1 MEDKMNVRLPW
12 PGWTVVKY
20 LGEGGYGRVYEIE
33 RDLSGIK
40 EQAALK
46 VVSRPADDAEI
57 EACYENGYDQA
68 SMKASYQE
76 ELQRYVKEYQLMKE
90 LQGQTN
96 IVSCDDFAAIP
107 RKDGIG
113 GQIFIRM
120 ELLTPLQKATKQSM
134 LSESE
139 VIRLGKDICKAL
151 TLCEARHIIHRDIK
165 PENILVSKF
174 GDYKLGDFGVARV
187 QDHTTNA
194 TKMGTHGYAAP
205 EVEHGQKY
213 GKEADIYSLGITLY
227 WLLNNRRMPF
237 LNADEPVTAMKNQE
251 ALRRRY
257 EGEKLPAPK
266 NGSAK
271 LKQVVLKACAYRPA
285 DRYRSAQELY
295 DALSELSGGHTASY
309 RKSTASGKAGHTATS
324 AGAAS
329 GESDFDDLFAAMN
342 GEQSSAGSTGQV
354 FQKNGTAGGTFSE
367 GGIFSSGSKNA
378 TNASFGAGYSGKTE
392 GNGWDDATNETI
404 GQPKP
409 KKKPSGAS
417 AGSAGKGQ
425 TAETV
430 EKTMGKTEAYQ
441 KQEKQAEE
449 RVAAAAPAQAK
460 PDSKK
465 KEIPWWLALL
475 IAAVFLVAL
484 YNWDAIFDWADQKII
499 DPAQKISGKPA
510 YTYAYSDG
518 GGYVDETDAN
528 GNTTFRT
535 YYRKDDTIWYE
546 CEYDGSENK
555 TKEVWYRADG
565 TKEYILEYDSQGN
578 NVKSTYYDEEGN
590 QTSTV
595 TTEYGEDG
603 HRSAQTTYDS
613 EERKESYTTYEWT
626 GDELTKQVDTRYR
639 QDGTVLDYRVLECD
653 DNGNNVS
660 DTQYDSEWNVRSYTT
675 DYQYDADG
683 NLLQCTEY
691 NGDGTVSKKM
701 VYYQQNEGDLL
712 WRVRW
717 YDADGNVTYDSGA
730 QD

>member
-33 RDLSGIK
+33 RELSGIK

-46 VVSRPADDAEI
+46 VVSRPVDDAEI

-96 IVSCDDFAAIP
+96 IVSCDDFAVVP

-120 ELLTPLQKATKQSM
+120 ELLTPLKKATMQSM

-151 TLCEARHIIHRDIK
+151 MLCEARHIIHRDIK

-205 EVEHGQKY
+205 EVEHGHKY

-237 LNADEPVTAMKNQE
+237 LNADEAVTAMKNQE

-271 LKQVVLKACAYRPA
+271 LKQIVLKACAYRPV

-295 DALSELSGGHTASY
+295 DALAELSGEQTDTASY
-309 RKSTASGKAGHTATS
+309 AIPDCPVDMAYRKRVASGKAGHAAAS

-329 GESDFDDLFAAMN
+329 GDSDFDDLFAAMN
-342 GEQSSAGSTGQV
+342 GEQSGTG
-354 FQKNGTAGGTFSE
+354 T
-367 GGIFSSGSKNA
+367 FSSGSKNA
-378 TNASFGAGYSGKTE
+378 TDTSFGAGYSGKTE
-392 GNGWDDATNETI
+392 GNGWDDATSATI
-404 GQPKP
+404 GKP
-409 KKKPSGAS
+409 KSKKTSGAATGTVSRQAQS
-417 AGSAGKGQ
+417 AID
-425 TAETV
+425 
-430 EKTMGKTEAYQ
+430 KTMGKTAAYQ
-441 KQEKQAEE
+441 KQKKQTAGKVVAEE
-449 RVAAAAPAQAK
+449 
-460 PDSKK
+460 K
-465 KEIPWWLALL
+465 KEKNGAEFFILVYGVTSVLVLFFAFMSSIDDVTRLSSVARNTRQEFLYRKGLYEVGVSVFVWIGLALA
-475 IAAVFLVAL
+475 IAFVKTWKASKSIRIIGPVLQIHAILTAIIMLSEDLYTRKIGKEFL
-484 YNWDAIFDWADQKII
+484 
-499 DPAQKISGKPA
+499 
-510 YTYAYSDG
+510 
-518 GGYVDETDAN
+518 
-528 GNTTFRT
+528 
-535 YYRKDDTIWYE
+535 
-546 CEYDGSENK
+546 
-555 TKEVWYRADG
+555 
-565 TKEYILEYDSQGN
+565 
-578 NVKSTYYDEEGN
+578 
-590 QTSTV
+590 
-595 TTEYGEDG
+595 
-603 HRSAQTTYDS
+603 
-613 EERKESYTTYEWT
+613 ESYTI
-626 GDELTKQVDTRYR
+626 GDIIGQVIMSAICIYFFGGVAYLIWELLK
-639 QDGTVLDYRVLECD
+639 
-653 DNGNNVS
+653 
-660 DTQYDSEWNVRSYTT
+660 
-675 DYQYDADG
+675 AD
-683 NLLQCTEY
+683 
-691 NGDGTVSKKM
+691 
-701 VYYQQNEGDLL
+701 
-712 WRVRW
+712 
-717 YDADGNVTYDSGA
+717 
-730 QD
+730 

>member
-12 PGWTVVKY
+12 SGWTVVKY

-33 RDLSGIK
+33 RELSGIK

-46 VVSRPADDAEI
+46 VVSRPVDDAEI

-96 IVSCDDFAAIP
+96 IVSCDDFAVVP

-120 ELLTPLQKATKQSM
+120 ELLTPLKKATMQSM

-151 TLCEARHIIHRDIK
+151 MLCEARHIIHRDIK

-205 EVEHGQKY
+205 EVEHGQEY

-237 LNADEPVTAMKNQE
+237 LNADESVEAMKNQE

-257 EGEKLPAPK
+257 KGEKLPAPK

-271 LKQVVLKACAYRPA
+271 LKQVVLKACAYCPE

-295 DALSELSGGHTASY
+295 DALSELSGGHTDTASY
-309 RKSTASGKAGHTATS
+309 RKGVASGKAGHAAAS

-329 GESDFDDLFAAMN
+329 GGSDFDDLFAAMN
-342 GEQSSAGSTGQV
+342 GEQSGTG
-354 FQKNGTAGGTFSE
+354 T
-367 GGIFSSGSKNA
+367 FSSGSKNA
-378 TNASFGAGYSGKTE
+378 TDTSFGAGYSGKTE

-409 KKKPSGAS
+409 KKKTSGAPSG
-417 AGSAGKGQ
+417 GSSGGPA
-425 TAETV
+425 TV
-430 EKTMGKTEAYQ
+430 GKTMGKAEAYK
-441 KQEKQAEE
+441 KQEKKAEE

-460 PDSKK
+460 PGSKE
-465 KEIPWWLALL
+465 KEIPWWLDMLITAALL
-475 IAAVFLVAL
+475 AAILCKG
-484 YNWDAIFDWADQKII
+484 NAILDWIG
-499 DPAQKISGKPA
+499 QKISGNSVN
-510 YTYAYSDG
+510 YTFTYADG
-518 GGYVDETDAN
+518 SGYVDETDAN

-535 YYRKDDTIWYE
+535 YYRTDDTIYQE
-546 CEYDGSENK
+546 REYDGSGNE

-590 QTSTV
+590 QKTSTV

-626 GDELTKQVDTRYR
+626 GDELTKQVDTTYL
-639 QDGTVLDYRVLECD
+639 QDGTVSGYRVLECAE
-653 DNGNNVS
+653 NGNNIS
-660 DTQYDSEWNVRSYTT
+660 DTQYDSDWNVLGYTT
-675 DYQYDADG
+675 DYQYDEEG
-683 NLLQCTEY
+683 NLLQCTKY
-691 NGDGTVSKKM
+691 NADGSIRKKL
-701 VYYQQNEGDLL
+701 VYYQKNDGDTFWYL
-712 WRVRW
+712 RC
-717 YDADGNVTYDSGA
+717 YDADGNLTYDAGA
-730 QD
+730 DD

>member
-33 RDLSGIK
+33 RDLSGIR

-46 VVSRPADDAEI
+46 VVSRPVDDAEI
-57 EACYENGYDQA
+57 ETCYENGYDQA

-96 IVSCDDFAAIP
+96 IVSCDDFAVVP

-139 VIRLGKDICKAL
+139 VIRLGKDICNAL
-151 TLCEARHIIHRDIK
+151 MLCEARHIIHRDIK

-237 LNADEPVTAMKNQE
+237 LNADEPITAMKNQE

-309 RKSTASGKAGHTATS
+309 RKSAVSSKAGHAASS
-324 AGAAS
+324 AEAAS
-329 GESDFDDLFAAMN
+329 GGSDFDDLFAAMN
-342 GEQSSAGSTGQV
+342 GEQTSAGT
-354 FQKNGTAGGTFSE
+354 
-367 GGIFSSGSKNA
+367 FSSGSKGTMSSTSA
-378 TNASFGAGYSGKTE
+378 TNASWGAGYSGKTG

-404 GQPKP
+404 GQPEP
-409 KKKPSGAS
+409 KKKSSGAS
-417 AGSAGKGQ
+417 SGSAGKGQ
-425 TAETV
+425 TSEPV
-430 EKTMGKTEAYQ
+430 EKTMGKAEAYK
-441 KQEKQAEE
+441 KQEKQTSE
-449 RVAAAAPAQAK
+449 RVAAMESVQA
-460 PDSKK
+460 SKK
-465 KEIPWWLALL
+465 KEMPWWLSLI
-475 IAAVFLVAL
+475 IAAALLVAL
-484 YNWDAIFDWADQKII
+484 YNRNEIFDWIEQKT
-499 DPAQKISGKPA
+499 SGTSDSA
-510 YTYAYSDG
+510 NYTFTYADG
-518 GGYVDETDAN
+518 SGYVAETDEN
-528 GNTTFRT
+528 GNTVLVKN
-535 YYRKDDTIWYE
+535 YDADGNLKSKE
-546 CEYDGSENK
+546 LSEYDSAGNRLSL
-555 TKEVWYRADG
+555 TKYTADDQV
-565 TKEYILEYDSQGN
+565 THIAEYDSQGR
-578 NVKSTYYDEEGN
+578 VIESIDYDEDGKLSYRS
-590 QTSTV
+590 TS
-595 TTEYGEDG
+595 EYGEDG
-603 HRSAQTTYDS
+603 KRSSQNEYDADNQLQRQS
-613 EERKESYTTYEWT
+613 TYEWV
-626 GDELTKQVDTRYR
+626 GDNIKKEVDTQYY
-639 QDGTVLDYRVLECD
+639 GENGSVSGYRVLEND
-653 DNGNNVS
+653 DNGNHIS
-660 DTQYDSEWNVRSYTT
+660 DTHYDSDWNVTSYTA

-691 NGDGTVSKKM
+691 NGDGSVSKKM
-701 VYYQQNEGDLL
+701 VYYQPNEGDTL
-712 WRVRW
+712 WKVRW
-717 YDADGNVTYDSGA
+717 YDADGNLTYDSGA
-730 QD
+730 KD

>member
-33 RDLSGIK
+33 RELSGLK

-96 IVSCDDFAAIP
+96 IVSCDDFAVVP

-120 ELLTPLQKATKQSM
+120 ELLTPLQKVTNQSM
-134 LSESE
+134 LGESE

-151 TLCEARHIIHRDIK
+151 MLCEARHIIHRDIK

-187 QDHTTNA
+187 QDHTTKA

-205 EVEHGQKY
+205 EVEHGHKY

-237 LNADEPVTAMKNQE
+237 LNADESFTAMKKQE

-271 LKQVVLKACAYRPA
+271 LKQVVLKACAYRPE

-295 DALSELSGGHTASY
+295 DALSELSGGHTDTASY
-309 RKSTASGKAGHTATS
+309 RKSVASGKAGHAAAS
-324 AGAAS
+324 AGATS
-329 GESDFDDLFAAMN
+329 GGSDFDDLFAAMN
-342 GEQSSAGSTGQV
+342 GEQSGTG
-354 FQKNGTAGGTFSE
+354 T
-367 GGIFSSGSKNA
+367 FSSGSKNA
-378 TNASFGAGYSGKTE
+378 TDTSFGAGYSGKTE
-392 GNGWDDATNETI
+392 GNGWDDETKETI

-409 KKKPSGAS
+409 KKKPSEAAS
-417 AGSAGKGQ
+417 GGSSGGPA
-425 TAETV
+425 TV
-430 EKTMGKTEAYQ
+430 EKTMGKAEAYK
-441 KQEKQAEE
+441 KQEKQMSE
-449 RVAAAAPAQAK
+449 RVAAMESVQA
-460 PDSKK
+460 SKK
-465 KEIPWWLALL
+465 PWWRDRDLL
-475 IAAVFLVAL
+475 IGGLDLLIFAVVLVAL
-484 YNWDAIFDWADQKII
+484 YNHDAIFDWVG
-499 DPAQKISGKPA
+499 QKISGNSVN
-510 YTYAYSDG
+510 YTPFTYTD
-518 GGYVDETDAN
+518 GGYVEETDEN
-528 GNTTFRT
+528 GNTVLVK
-535 YYRKDDTIWYE
+535 YYDADGNLTSKELR
-546 CEYDGSENK
+546 EYDSAGNKISE
-555 TKEVWYRADG
+555 TVYTADDQV
-565 TKEYILEYDSQGN
+565 KSIAEYDSQGRTT
-578 NVKSTYYDEEGN
+578 KYSSYDEGN
-590 QTSTV
+590 LSYWV

-603 HRSAQTTYDS
+603 HRSS
-613 EERKESYTTYEWT
+613 ENEYNADGQMEQQTTYEWV
-626 GDELTKQVDTRYR
+626 GDNIKKQVDTHYYEEN
-639 QDGTVLDYRVLECD
+639 GTVSGYRVLECD

-660 DTQYDSEWNVRSYTT
+660 DTQYDSDWNVTSYTT
-675 DYQYDADG
+675 DYQYDSDG

-701 VYYQQNEGDLL
+701 VYYQQNVGDTF
-712 WRVRW
+712 WKVRW
-717 YDADGNVTYDSGA
+717 YDADGNLTFDSGA
-730 QD
+730 

>member
-33 RDLSGIK
+33 RELSGIK

-96 IVSCDDFAAIP
+96 IVSCDDFAVVP

-120 ELLTPLQKATKQSM
+120 ELLTPLKKATMQSM

-151 TLCEARHIIHRDIK
+151 MLCEARHIIHRDIK

-187 QDHTTNA
+187 QDHTTKA

-205 EVEHGQKY
+205 EVEHGHKY

-266 NGSAK
+266 NGSQK
-271 LKQVVLKACAYRPA
+271 LKQIVLKACAYRPV

-295 DALSELSGGHTASY
+295 DALAELSGEQTDTASY
-309 RKSTASGKAGHTATS
+309 AIPDCPVDMAYRKRVASGKAGHAAAS

-329 GESDFDDLFAAMN
+329 GDSDFDDLFAAMN
-342 GEQSSAGSTGQV
+342 GEQSGTG
-354 FQKNGTAGGTFSE
+354 T
-367 GGIFSSGSKNA
+367 FSSGSKNA
-378 TNASFGAGYSGKTE
+378 TDTSFGAGYSGKTE
-392 GNGWDDATNETI
+392 GNGWDDATSATI
-404 GQPKP
+404 GKP
-409 KKKPSGAS
+409 KSKKTSGAATGTVSRQAQS
-417 AGSAGKGQ
+417 AID
-425 TAETV
+425 
-430 EKTMGKTEAYQ
+430 KTMGKTAAYQ
-441 KQEKQAEE
+441 KQEKQKKQKKQTAREFMEE
-449 RVAAAAPAQAK
+449 E
-460 PDSKK
+460 K
-465 KEIPWWLALL
+465 KEKNDADFLIVVYGVTSVLVLFCAFMSSIGDVTRLSSVARNTRQEFLYRKGLYEVGMSVFVWLGLAL
-475 IAAVFLVAL
+475 AVDFVKTWKASKSIRIIGPVLQIHAILTAIIMLSEDLYTRKIGKEFL
-484 YNWDAIFDWADQKII
+484 
-499 DPAQKISGKPA
+499 DP
-510 YTYAYSDG
+510 YTIG
-518 GGYVDETDAN
+518 
-528 GNTTFRT
+528 
-535 YYRKDDTIWYE
+535 DTI
-546 CEYDGSENK
+546 GI
-555 TKEVWYRADG
+555 V
-565 TKEYILEYDSQGN
+565 IM
-578 NVKSTYYDEEGN
+578 
-590 QTSTV
+590 
-595 TTEYGEDG
+595 
-603 HRSAQTTYDS
+603 SAICIYFFGGVA
-613 EERKESYTTYEWT
+613 YLIW
-626 GDELTKQVDTRYR
+626 ELLKA
-639 QDGTVLDYRVLECD
+639 E
-653 DNGNNVS
+653 
-660 DTQYDSEWNVRSYTT
+660 
-675 DYQYDADG
+675 
-683 NLLQCTEY
+683 
-691 NGDGTVSKKM
+691 
-701 VYYQQNEGDLL
+701 
-712 WRVRW
+712 
-717 YDADGNVTYDSGA
+717 
-730 QD
+730 

>member
-12 PGWTVVKY
+12 SGWTVVKY

-33 RDLSGIK
+33 RELSGIK

-46 VVSRPADDAEI
+46 VVSRPVDDAEI

-96 IVSCDDFAAIP
+96 IVSCDDFAVVP

-120 ELLTPLQKATKQSM
+120 ELLTPLKKATMQSM

-151 TLCEARHIIHRDIK
+151 MLCEARHIIHRDIK

-205 EVEHGQKY
+205 EVEHGQEY

-237 LNADEPVTAMKNQE
+237 LNADESVEAMKNQE

-257 EGEKLPAPK
+257 KGEKLPAPK

-271 LKQVVLKACAYRPA
+271 LKQVVLKACAYCPE

-295 DALSELSGGHTASY
+295 DALSELSGGHTDTASY
-309 RKSTASGKAGHTATS
+309 RKGVASGKAGHAAAS

-329 GESDFDDLFAAMN
+329 GGSDFDDLFAAMN
-342 GEQSSAGSTGQV
+342 GEQSGTG
-354 FQKNGTAGGTFSE
+354 T
-367 GGIFSSGSKNA
+367 FSSGSKNA
-378 TNASFGAGYSGKTE
+378 TDTSFGAGYSGKTE

-409 KKKPSGAS
+409 KKKTSGAPSG
-417 AGSAGKGQ
+417 GSSGGPA
-425 TAETV
+425 TV
-430 EKTMGKTEAYQ
+430 GKTMGKAEAYK
-441 KQEKQAEE
+441 KQEKKAEE

-460 PDSKK
+460 PGSKE
-465 KEIPWWLALL
+465 KEIPWWLDMLITAALL
-475 IAAVFLVAL
+475 AAILCKG
-484 YNWDAIFDWADQKII
+484 NAILDWIG
-499 DPAQKISGKPA
+499 QKISGNSVN
-510 YTYAYSDG
+510 YTFTYADG
-518 GGYVDETDAN
+518 SGYVDETDAN

-535 YYRKDDTIWYE
+535 YYRTDDTIYQE
-546 CEYDGSENK
+546 REYDGSGNE

-565 TKEYILEYDSQGN
+565 TKEYIREFDSQGN

-590 QTSTV
+590 QKTSTV

-626 GDELTKQVDTRYR
+626 GDELTKQVDTTYL
-639 QDGTVLDYRVLECD
+639 QDGTVSGYRVLECAE
-653 DNGNNVS
+653 NGNNIS
-660 DTQYDSEWNVRSYTT
+660 DTQYDSDWNVLGYTT
-675 DYQYDADG
+675 DYQYDEEG
-683 NLLQCTEY
+683 NLLQCTKY
-691 NGDGTVSKKM
+691 NADGSIRKKL
-701 VYYQQNEGDLL
+701 VYYQKNDGDTFWYL
-712 WRVRW
+712 RC
-717 YDADGNVTYDSGA
+717 YDADGNLTYDAGA
-730 QD
+730 DD

>member
-33 RDLSGIK
+33 RELSGIK

-96 IVSCDDFAAIP
+96 IVSCDDFAVVP

-120 ELLTPLQKATKQSM
+120 ELLTPLQKATMPTKQSM

-151 TLCEARHIIHRDIK
+151 MLCEARHIIHRDIK
-165 PENILVSKF
+165 PENILISKF

-266 NGSAK
+266 NGSQK
-271 LKQVVLKACAYRPA
+271 LKQIVLKACAYRPV

-295 DALSELSGGHTASY
+295 DALAELSGEQTDTASY
-309 RKSTASGKAGHTATS
+309 AIPDCPVDMAYRKRVASGKAGHAAAS
-324 AGAAS
+324 AGTAS
-329 GESDFDDLFAAMN
+329 GGSDFDDLFAAMN
-342 GEQSSAGSTGQV
+342 GEQSGD
-354 FQKNGTAGGTFSE
+354 
-367 GGIFSSGSKNA
+367 GIFSSGSKSA
-378 TNASFGAGYSGKTE
+378 TGAMSSTSASNASWGAGYSGKTE
-392 GNGWDDATNETI
+392 GNGWDDATNATI
-404 GQPKP
+404 GKP
-409 KKKPSGAS
+409 KSKKASGAS
-417 AGSAGKGQ
+417 AGTSG
-425 TAETV
+425 TV
-430 EKTMGKTEAYQ
+430 SRQAQATIDKTMGKTAAYQ
-441 KQEKQAEE
+441 KQEKQKKQTAREFMEE
-449 RVAAAAPAQAK
+449 E
-460 PDSKK
+460 K
-465 KEIPWWLALL
+465 KEKNGAEFFILVYGVTSVLLLFFGFMSSIGDVTRLSSVARNARQEFLYRKGIYEVGMSVFVWLGLALA
-475 IAAVFLVAL
+475 IAFVKTWKASKSIRIIGPVLQIHAILTAIIMLSEDLYTRKIGKEFL
-484 YNWDAIFDWADQKII
+484 
-499 DPAQKISGKPA
+499 
-510 YTYAYSDG
+510 
-518 GGYVDETDAN
+518 
-528 GNTTFRT
+528 
-535 YYRKDDTIWYE
+535 
-546 CEYDGSENK
+546 
-555 TKEVWYRADG
+555 
-565 TKEYILEYDSQGN
+565 
-578 NVKSTYYDEEGN
+578 
-590 QTSTV
+590 
-595 TTEYGEDG
+595 
-603 HRSAQTTYDS
+603 
-613 EERKESYTTYEWT
+613 ESYTI
-626 GDELTKQVDTRYR
+626 GDTIGIVILSAICIYFFGGVAYLIWELLKA
-639 QDGTVLDYRVLECD
+639 E
-653 DNGNNVS
+653 
-660 DTQYDSEWNVRSYTT
+660 
-675 DYQYDADG
+675 
-683 NLLQCTEY
+683 
-691 NGDGTVSKKM
+691 
-701 VYYQQNEGDLL
+701 
-712 WRVRW
+712 
-717 YDADGNVTYDSGA
+717 
-730 QD
+730 

>member
-20 LGEGGYGRVYEIE
+20 LSEGGYGRVYEIE
-33 RDLSGIK
+33 RELSGIK

-96 IVSCDDFAAIP
+96 IVSCDDFAVVP

-120 ELLTPLQKATKQSM
+120 ELLTPLQKVTNQSM
-134 LSESE
+134 LGESE

-151 TLCEARHIIHRDIK
+151 MLCEARHIIHRDIK
-165 PENILVSKF
+165 PQNILVSKF

-187 QDHTTNA
+187 QDHTTKA

-205 EVEHGQKY
+205 EVEHGHKY

-237 LNADEPVTAMKNQE
+237 LNADESVKAMKNQE

-271 LKQVVLKACAYRPA
+271 LKQVVLKACAYRPE

-295 DALSELSGGHTASY
+295 DALSELSGGHTDTASY
-309 RKSTASGKAGHTATS
+309 RKSVASGKAGHAAAS
-324 AGAAS
+324 AGATS
-329 GESDFDDLFAAMN
+329 RGSDFDDLFAAMN
-342 GEQSSAGSTGQV
+342 GEQSGTG
-354 FQKNGTAGGTFSE
+354 T
-367 GGIFSSGSKNA
+367 FSSGSKNA
-378 TNASFGAGYSGKTE
+378 TDTSFGAGYSGKTE
-392 GNGWDDATNETI
+392 GNGWDDATKETI

-425 TAETV
+425 TSEPV
-430 EKTMGKTEAYQ
+430 EKTMGKAEAYK
-441 KQEKQAEE
+441 KQEKPLSE
-449 RVAAAAPAQAK
+449 RVAAMESVQA
-460 PDSKK
+460 SKK
-465 KEIPWWLALL
+465 PWWRDRDLL
-475 IAAVFLVAL
+475 MGGLELLMVAVLLVAI
-484 YNWDAIFDWADQKII
+484 YKGDAIFDWIG
-499 DPAQKISGKPA
+499 QKISGNSVN
-510 YTYAYSDG
+510 YTPFTYTD
-518 GGYVDETDAN
+518 GGYVEETDEN
-528 GNTTFRT
+528 GNTVLVK
-535 YYRKDDTIWYE
+535 YYDADGNLTSKELR
-546 CEYDGSENK
+546 EYDSAGNKISE
-555 TKEVWYRADG
+555 TVYTADDQV
-565 TKEYILEYDSQGN
+565 KSIAEYDSQGRTT
-578 NVKSTYYDEEGN
+578 KYSSYDEGN
-590 QTSTV
+590 LSYWV

-603 HRSAQTTYDS
+603 HRSS
-613 EERKESYTTYEWT
+613 ENEYNADGQMERQTTYEWV
-626 GDELTKQVDTRYR
+626 GDNIKKQVDTHYYEEN
-639 QDGTVLDYRVLECD
+639 GTVSGYRVLECD

-660 DTQYDSEWNVRSYTT
+660 DTQYDSDWNVTSYTT
-675 DYQYDADG
+675 DYQYDSDG

-701 VYYQQNEGDLL
+701 VYYQQNEGDLI
-712 WRVRW
+712 WKVRW
-717 YDADGNVTYDSGA
+717 YDADGNLTYDSGA
-730 QD
+730 KD